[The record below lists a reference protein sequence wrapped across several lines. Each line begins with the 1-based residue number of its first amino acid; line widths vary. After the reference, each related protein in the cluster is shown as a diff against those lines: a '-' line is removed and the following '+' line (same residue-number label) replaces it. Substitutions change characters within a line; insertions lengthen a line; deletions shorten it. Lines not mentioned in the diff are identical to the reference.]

1 MKYLLPANSMV
12 IFGLT
17 ALPRKTNVRTRTT
30 CDVIIEDFFDG
41 TGLYKTFDSYWL
53 FGGTNNGNSMSIS
66 AHDYVLYFRAKNLIK
81 L

>member
-12 IFGLT
+12 IFGLN

-41 TGLYKTFDSYWL
+41 AGLYKTFDSYWL
-53 FGGTNNGNSMSIS
+53 FGGRSNVSVLG
-66 AHDYVLYFRAKNLIK
+66 HDYIIYFRSNNLIK